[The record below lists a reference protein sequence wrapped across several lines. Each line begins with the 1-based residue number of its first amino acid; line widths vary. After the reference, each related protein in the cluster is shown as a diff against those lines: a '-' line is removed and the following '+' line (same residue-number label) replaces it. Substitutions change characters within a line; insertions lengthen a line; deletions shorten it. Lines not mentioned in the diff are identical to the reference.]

1 MVASLALRFLVVAL
15 SVVVLLS
22 LLLVASLALRL
33 LVVALSEVASFSCS
47 RCSWWPRSRFA
58 S

>member
-22 LLLVASLALRL
+22 LLSVASLALRL
-33 LVVALSEVASFSCS
+33 LVVTLSEVA
-47 RCSWWPRSRFA
+47 RSR
-58 S
+58 